1 MKKILY
7 IALLLVAAQGAWA
20 IQSNYFPHLMNPT
33 PSEGPWTYDAF
44 NSLVA
49 KNQDP
54 AYRSFNDLNHS
65 AWDDEENVGTIQ
77 KQNKQ
82 FAYNW
87 YDWSY
92 DGLGFYFY
100 CIATSNS
107 HYILYSTYYH
117 RETLPP
123 YTRKQL
129 IWDYALEGWFDVNFC
144 VALFAHEDMGALK
157 NLPVYATYKKNE
169 GNGDNRIVY
178 NHHSNPY
185 CICYAVGDFETCRKT
200 DTKVFD
206 FDNRNGS
213 NTTVKSWNLLMS
225 YVAYVSEDDYDDCVN
240 YIGYSSFQN
249 LNEKWTTFYYKH
261 LNFDANGG
269 IGTMATQ
276 EIENSGNLKAN
287 AFTRAGYAFQGWAT
301 SADGAVVF
309 TDGQAITATAED
321 KGPVTL
327 YAVWKPTVANVIAA
341 IDAIGNVVYTAECN
355 AHIDDVRALYNMLS
369 AEDKSAVTNYSTLVA
384 AEATYLAIQN
394 VVTKIT
400 AIGEVTAAS
409 GDAIAAARAAYNE
422 LTEAQKPLVI
432 NYSALVDAEAQYAI
446 LPVVA
451 AIGAIGEVT
460 AESGKAIADAR
471 AAYDALSNT
480 QKSQVTNYATLLA
493 AEAAYAD
500 LGKTTVLYVDK
511 AGTDTIHTQRK
522 AINYPALPEDAIYWQ
537 TVEKSAS
544 DNTIVIKAVE

>member
-20 IQSNYFPHLMNPT
+20 IQSNFYPKLLSPT

-44 NSLVA
+44 NSDVTDDGD
-49 KNQDP
+49 N
-54 AYRSFNDLNHS
+54 YRSFNDLTHKAWE
-65 AWDDEENVGTIQ
+65 AWDHDNDKNGTHQ
-77 KQNKQ
+77 RQND
-82 FAYNW
+82 Y
-87 YDWSY
+87 
-92 DGLGFYFY
+92 GLGFYFHCDEARY
-100 CIATSNS
+100 TY
-107 HYILYSTYYH
+107 YIMYHTYYH
-117 RETLPP
+117 NETLPP
-123 YTRKQL
+123 YTRRQL
-129 IWDYALEGWFDVNFC
+129 TWDYEIYGSYGLKWCD
-144 VALFAHEDMGALK
+144 ALFAHEDMDALK
-157 NLPVYATYKKNE
+157 NMWTYVTVDKD
-169 GNGDNRIVY
+169 GFSGDYRAVY
-178 NHHSNPY
+178 NIHTNPY
-185 CICYAVGDFETCRKT
+185 CIVYYKGQGQSSTVDRTG
-200 DTKVFD
+200 TKVFD
-206 FDNRNGS
+206 FDNRHGS
-213 NTTVKSWNLLMS
+213 ETTVKSWNLMMTFVVYDS
-225 YVAYVSEDDYDDCVN
+225 DVEDEAT
-240 YIGYSSFQN
+240 GRSSFKSR
-249 LNEKWTTFYYKH
+249 NEKWDTFYYKYIT
-261 LNFDANGG
+261 FDANGG

-287 AFTRAGYAFQGWAT
+287 AFTRAGYAFAGWAT
-301 SADGAVVF
+301 TPNGAVVY

-341 IDAIGNVVYTAECN
+341 IDAIGEVVYTAECK
-355 AHIDDVRALYNMLS
+355 ARIDGVRALYNELS

-460 AESGKAIADAR
+460 AESGTAIADAR

-480 QKSQVTNYATLLA
+480 QKSLVTNYPTLLA

-511 AGTDTIHTQRK
+511 AGTDTISTRRK
-522 AINYPALPEDAIYWQ
+522 SVAYPALPEDAIYWQ
-537 TVEKSAS
+537 TVEKSVS
-544 DNTIVIKAVE
+544 DNIIVIKAVE